1 MNPIRENLFDLADE
15 VSNVD
20 LYQRALRTSHR
31 LAWTR
36 FTVAGAVLVLVAA
49 LAAAGLT
56 LHGRTNA
63 LPPVAPTSSP
73 PNPLLVPP
81 ATGGDL
87 TMFGG
92 WLDFPATTLPGRAFF
107 LQYDSNRIG
116 NLVDLGS
123 GHVRLG
129 GLTNLTWSRCAAN
142 SLTVSPDGRLAA
154 YARGDSDS
162 VGFVVELADLAT
174 MERTDIPAAVW
185 CGGQAPI
192 VFTADSKSI
201 IFRQATANGTRGPA
215 VRYRLSDGQVT
226 AVTDR
231 EASSVY
237 AGGHSAAIE
246 DGDIVVRDANGLG
259 LSRCA
264 TSQPTVVVEV
274 SADGRYVSTAPP
286 APNDVNQHAAQTVVD
301 TLSCQIRPIPAG
313 GEEVVGVRL
322 TGDGGLLVVMRP
334 QGEALHVRLLNPDGS
349 TAADV
354 PWPSVANIPAQ
365 AIAPLL
371 YLTS

>member
-1 MNPIRENLFDLADE
+1 
-15 VSNVD
+15 
-20 LYQRALRTSHR
+20 
-31 LAWTR
+31 
-36 FTVAGAVLVLVAA
+36 
-49 LAAAGLT
+49 
-56 LHGRTNA
+56 
-63 LPPVAPTSSP
+63 
-73 PNPLLVPP
+73 
-81 ATGGDL
+81 
-87 TMFGG
+87 
-92 WLDFPATTLPGRAFF
+92 
-107 LQYDSNRIG
+107 
-116 NLVDLGS
+116 
-123 GHVRLG
+123 
-129 GLTNLTWSRCAAN
+129 
-142 SLTVSPDGRLAA
+142 
-154 YARGDSDS
+154 
-162 VGFVVELADLAT
+162 
-174 MERTDIPAAVW
+174 
-185 CGGQAPI
+185 
-192 VFTADSKSI
+192 
-201 IFRQATANGTRGPA
+201 
-215 VRYRLSDGQVT
+215 
-226 AVTDR
+226 
-231 EASSVY
+231 
-237 AGGHSAAIE
+237 
-246 DGDIVVRDANGLG
+246 